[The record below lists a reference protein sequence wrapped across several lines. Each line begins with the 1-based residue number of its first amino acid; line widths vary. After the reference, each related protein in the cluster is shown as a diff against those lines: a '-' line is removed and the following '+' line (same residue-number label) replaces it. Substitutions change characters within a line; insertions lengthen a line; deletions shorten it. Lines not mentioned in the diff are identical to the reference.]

1 MKKVYLCIS
10 TDVIQTGHINIINE
24 AAKLGEVTVGV
35 LCDECAAKYERYP
48 LIPLE
53 ERMKIICRTERCISC
68 CSSGRYIL

>member
-53 ERMKIICRTERCISC
+53 Q
-68 CSSGRYIL
+68 